1 MCTSAIMYEEE
12 MDDRIHNDIEMSL
25 IEQLEGWGFDMDAL
39 RESEGA
45 FSSLD
50 RRSPRAFSTNVSNE
64 SSKPTYKWDH
74 YSGLPGTGA
83 YMDNRI

>member
-1 MCTSAIMYEEE
+1 MNKLS
-12 MDDRIHNDIEMSL
+12 
-25 IEQLEGWGFDMDAL
+25 IEQRLEGWGFDMERL
-39 RESEGA
+39 RESEGGA

-74 YSGLPGTGA
+74 YSGLPGPEA
-83 YMDNRI
+83 YIG